1 MTTFSDPHAMRIAAR
16 VERHLAPAITLARW
30 AIEAQIARID
40 GWPGTSTDPHVRTSR
55 GTSSTEAAGE
65 RRAQLAADYQQLH
78 DDLVALDTTISDLL
92 RMCRRIHTGVE
103 PAEDDHGPAIPLC
116 FEGQTGKE
124 GSIVW
129 GDVTCAMPAVKRD
142 LCQQHYDAWR
152 KHRMSRGID
161 TSRDHQPAA

>member
-1 MTTFSDPHAMRIAAR
+1 MQTHDPHAMRIAAR

-30 AIEAQIARID
+30 AIEAQIDRID

-65 RRAQLAADYQQLH
+65 RRAQLAADHQQLH

-129 GDVTCAMPAVKRD
+129 GDVTCAMPAVRKG
-142 LCQQHYDAWR
+142 LCQAHWMGYYRHLRDR
-152 KHRMSRGID
+152 GVDVTKH
-161 TSRDHQPAA
+161 HEPAA